1 MSDSYQQ
8 AQSNWEWSQEDERR
22 WHAEQEL
29 AATRQPTDEQ
39 VNERL
44 LADFDSIFM
53 MDGERN

>member
-1 MSDSYQQ
+1 MSDNYQQ
-8 AQSNWEWSQEDERR
+8 AQAGWEWSDEQH
-22 WHAEQEL
+22 WVLQKLEL
-29 AATRQPTDEQ
+29 AASRQPTDEQ